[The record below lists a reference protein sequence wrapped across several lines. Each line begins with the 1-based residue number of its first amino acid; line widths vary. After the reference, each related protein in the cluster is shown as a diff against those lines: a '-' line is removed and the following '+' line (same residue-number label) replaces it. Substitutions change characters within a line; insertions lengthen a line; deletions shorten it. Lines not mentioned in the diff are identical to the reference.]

1 MTASEG
7 EHEPKEVHA
16 KDAPQASDSTRAG
29 LTVADADSKLYYRDL
44 PAVDMGQTRAQRLAA
59 AFVQNT
65 KLLAYLT
72 YRIDYLQQSEKF
84 KRRVDLQQQVTRLAM
99 IRKDT
104 SYNVAVMAFM
114 RPRTGCWR
122 PRWVRKRGLRLVS
135 EGAAEN
141 GEGEAQEGPTEARH
155 LGDELAGL
163 GPPRRARPRGPV

>member
-1 MTASEG
+1 M
-7 EHEPKEVHA
+7 
-16 KDAPQASDSTRAG
+16 PQANDSAQAG
-29 LTVADADSKLYYRDL
+29 LTLADADSKLYYRDL
-44 PAVDMGQTRAQRLAA
+44 SAADMGQTRAQRLAA

-114 RPRTGCWR
+114 RHQR
-122 PRWVRKRGLRLVS
+122 PPG
-135 EGAAEN
+135 
-141 GEGEAQEGPTEARH
+141 
-155 LGDELAGL
+155 
-163 GPPRRARPRGPV
+163 RGPFTVETEKEMKRSLK